1 MLLAPDHPALC
12 TYHARAEA
20 KAHQVEDRKAA
31 AAELLSGS
39 ETFSTPAT
47 VNLFLGNLL
56 KQLAQGRIPR
66 RQATAMAYI
75 SQLILNSL
83 SVMQRQEK
91 DAQAAKAQA
100 AAHEPQ
106 RIVIDM
112 PRPRRRPHLDND
124 NDDHNNTGVPTDVR
138 KDVRS
143 GGSSDPFFSPA
154 SSGAKSTG
162 VTTDVRTDVRTGV
175 RSGGSSDPFFSPASS
190 GAKSTHPSAP
200 SQIEQNV
207 PNPPPPAPNPLA
219 GKVLHHLDEPDPSDH
234 PAPLPT
240 RWGTQ
245 VYGRAPR
252 LRHRNWPTGSP
263 RRHRHAPERRLTLNR
278 SIPDFSV
285 ILPGRLTPGRKSPR
299 RTAERGGKNSSSGT
313 GTPACAV
320 LACAVLS
327 NRRLLQTK
335 RREF

>member
-1 MLLAPDHPALC
+1 MPRKPAANSQCEFRSHLNRRCHMLLAPDHPALC
-12 TYHARAEA
+12 TFHARAEA
-20 KAHQVEDRKAA
+20 KATQAQDRKAA

-39 ETFSTPAT
+39 ETFSSPAT

-112 PRPRRRPHLDND
+112 PRPRRRPHLDNHND
-124 NDDHNNTGVPTDVR
+124 NNNDYHNNTGVP
-138 KDVRS
+138 
-143 GGSSDPFFSPA
+143 
-154 SSGAKSTG
+154 
-162 VTTDVRTDVRTGV
+162 TDVRTDVRTGV